1 MISMS
6 DIREDITL
14 VTTNVG
20 LIMSKGIAE
29 INKTFNEGK
38 TWVVVSTL
46 HYQTTDSL
54 PSSFSLSFDLLS
66 ANKRPYSYHSTMRQT
81 ASRNNARVL

>member
-1 MISMS
+1 MS

-14 VTTNVG
+14 VTTNEG

-38 TWVVVSTL
+38 TWVVVSNL
-46 HYQTTDSL
+46 Y
-54 PSSFSLSFDLLS
+54 
-66 ANKRPYSYHSTMRQT
+66 
-81 ASRNNARVL
+81 

>member
-1 MISMS
+1 MS

-54 PSSFSLSFDLLS
+54 PSSFFYLLTCYLQISDLTLII
-66 ANKRPYSYHSTMRQT
+66 AQ
-81 ASRNNARVL
+81 